1 MNENEAIQLWA
12 TLGAEGKSPTELTHA
27 SQVLPSY
34 TVGID
39 PWIDRVAKRYL
50 KSLCREAAHF
60 KLILAPYGGGKTH
73 FLLSLGGRG
82 LAENFAV
89 AYVPCSEGV
98 GLDDSLVVYKEV
110 VKRLQL
116 PGRPQQGVR
125 ALVKAVVRS
134 KRETIRKH
142 GAPKVDVALRR
153 WMSTIRRGDYPEN
166 AFGRVMSAALEA
178 ADTGDDSPLGDAAL
192 RWLQGDPDTLTKNE
206 MQELR
211 LARVPATSRKRFG
224 RDLLLSAVKF
234 LPEAGVHG
242 LVLLMDEVE
251 TLFQARGRA
260 LLRILAAMRVI
271 LDVPTG
277 VPGGVPLLGV
287 FSATPDVLEEFR
299 RYPALEQRMA
309 VRGASFGEGNDLATQ
324 LPLEEVRNPETL
336 LAEIGGKLIEVGTMA
351 TGCSFD
357 NELQQANAQR
367 LARVASQRSLDMDAR
382 RLFVKTW
389 VGLLDLQSGKGEREF
404 DFDEL
409 EDRYSGSFDSL
420 MEIETGWY
428 EP

>member
-12 TLGAEGKSPTELTHA
+12 TLGAEGKSPTELTRA

-39 PWIDRVAKRYL
+39 LWIDRIANRYL
-50 KSLCREAAHF
+50 KNLCREAAHF

-73 FLLSLGGRG
+73 FLLSLGVRG

-89 AYVPCSEGV
+89 AYVPCSDGV

-110 VKRLQL
+110 VKHLQL
-116 PGRPQQGVR
+116 PGRPQPGMR
-125 ALVKAVVRS
+125 ALVEAVVRS

-166 AFGRVMSAALEA
+166 AFGRVMAAALEA
-178 ADTGDDSPLGDAAL
+178 ADTGDDSPLGDASL
-192 RWLQGDPDTLTKNE
+192 RWLQGDPETLTKGE
-206 MQELR
+206 LQALR
-211 LARVPATSRKRFG
+211 LARVPVASRKRFG

-242 LVLLMDEVE
+242 LVLLLDEVE
-251 TLFQARGRA
+251 TLFQARGKA

-299 RYPALEQRMA
+299 RYPALEQRMV

-324 LPLEEVRNPETL
+324 LPLEKVQSQESL
-336 LAEIGGKLIEVGTMA
+336 LAGMGEKLIEVGVIA
-351 TGCSFD
+351 TGHSFD
-357 NELQQANAQR
+357 AELQKINARR
-367 LARVASQRSLDMDAR
+367 LAQVASERSFDVDAR
-382 RLFVKTW
+382 RVFVKTW
-389 VGLLDLQSGKGEREF
+389 VGLLDLQSGDGEREF
-404 DFDEL
+404 DIDEL
-409 EDRYSGSFDSL
+409 ADRYSGSFESL
-420 MEIETGWY
+420 MKTESGGY